1 MVTTAVTVDE
11 KSTQLVVQ
19 AKTLAAAI
27 ATRADYLA
35 AGELRGAIKEMTD
48 EVVSHHKPM
57 VDAATI
63 SLQRA
68 REARDK
74 YLDPLKEADRALMD
88 GRSRW
93 AAEQERIEQE
103 KRRAEE
109 EKRRAEAAEAA
120 RKLREQLEKE
130 RQAALERARQEE
142 EARRL
147 AAAEEAERRGAS
159 EAEVQ
164 AALDAPVDMPSA
176 SDAMTTEEINAIVE
190 AEQASLSTAPP
201 VAKEGPAVRY
211 QYSAEVVDLY
221 KLVKAVADGSAALT
235 CVEANVPTLN
245 RIAAAMKD
253 GFQLPG
259 CKLCKKPV
267 DNRRTK

>member
-11 KSTQLVVQ
+11 RSNELVTR
-19 AKTLAAAI
+19 AKAVAAAI
-27 ATRADYLA
+27 ATRDDYQV
-35 AGELRGAIKEMTD
+35 AGDLRGAIKQMTD
-48 EVVSHHKPM
+48 EVVNHHKPM
-57 VDAATI
+57 VDAATL

-103 KRRAEE
+103 RRRLEE
-109 EKRRAEAAEAA
+109 ERRRAEAAEAA

-130 RQAALERARQEE
+130 RQAALERARKEE

-159 EAEVQ
+159 EADVQ
-164 AALDAPVDMPSA
+164 AALDAPVDMPT

-201 VAKEGPAVRY
+201 AAKEGPAVRF
-211 QYSAEVVDLY
+211 QYSAEVTDLY

-235 CVEANVPTLN
+235 CLEANMPTLN
-245 RIAAAMKD
+245 RLAAAMKD